1 MAYDRSFYVLLRKD
15 RHDAQRAKAFD
26 EAYPLFSE
34 EEKDWCERA
43 LTNLMD
49 HGFGAQQAKALVA
62 TVLIFV
68 HMKVD
73 EQDKWREHGEYLR
86 AEFEW
91 ATMGKQSLAEEAA

>member
-1 MAYDRSFYVLLRKD
+1 MTYEKSFYSLLRKD
-15 RHDAQRAKAFD
+15 RHDSQRANAFD

-34 EEKDWCERA
+34 PEKEWCERA

-49 HGFGAQQAKALVA
+49 QGLGAQQAKALVA
-62 TVLIFV
+62 TILLFV
-68 HMKVD
+68 SMKVD

-91 ATMGKQSLAEEAA
+91 ATMGKRAWMEEMV